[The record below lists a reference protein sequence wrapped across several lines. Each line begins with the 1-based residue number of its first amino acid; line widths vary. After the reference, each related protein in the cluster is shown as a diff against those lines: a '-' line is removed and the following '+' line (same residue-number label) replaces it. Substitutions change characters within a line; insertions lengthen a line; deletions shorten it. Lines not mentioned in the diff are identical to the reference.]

1 VGRPEPVRIRLGPA
15 AEPPYLVTLIWIG
28 VILAI
33 FVPLGVR
40 KYRSVSR

>member
-1 VGRPEPVRIRLGPA
+1 MDMITSVSSSCARDGDGVA
-15 AEPPYLVTLIWIG
+15 

-33 FVPLGVR
+33 FVPLGLR

>member
-1 VGRPEPVRIRLGPA
+1 V
-15 AEPPYLVTLIWIG
+15 LVTVMWVA